1 MMVYKCD
8 SCKKIIKGKKVLAG
22 YSEHSLG
29 HNTFCENCGKPVLD
43 FLKSV
48 GFSKEDEKAVSPTKT
63 SRKQLGVLSSRT

>member
-29 HNTFCENCGKPVLD
+29 HNTFCENCGKPVVA
-43 FLKSV
+43 FLKSA
-48 GFSKEDEKAVSPTKT
+48 GFCKEDEKTSTLAKTK
-63 SRKQLGVLSSRT
+63 KK